1 MQLNHRLLIA
11 SLVVSSAACE
21 ESAPPADGHSSTGA
35 VTETAPEAEES
46 SDASSGDPS
55 MPGEP
60 VCCGCLCVDAHWS
73 CDDATCVDANGHAV
87 ELRREA
93 GFIELPPSEAFDTS
107 QGRACTTA
115 PARLWYSFAPA
126 QDDPANR
133 PLLVFFNGGPGTS
146 TTSGLFAFRTGP
158 QWVDTDEAGMW
169 SVEDNPNDWSS
180 FANLLY
186 IDPPSLGYSYY
197 GRCDGPDCSDACPLT
212 LQLDAAEFLLGTL
225 MFLDRHPQM
234 LGDVHLVGE
243 SYGGT
248 RAGIMTKF
256 ARSQDALAGEGL
268 LETGFRHLALADALD
283 GRSERIRG
291 GIGIQGSFRPLGQSG
306 HPDFP
311 ECPPGSPG
319 DFYACNQPFGDLDRR
334 FAENQ
339 DAAIDR
345 TALDRLTGVD
355 TASIEW
361 LAPDL
366 VQGFKRNGPP
376 VYADI
381 DEALELTF
389 THWWLDT
396 LPSSDWFL
404 SDARQDLAVRTDA
417 FPGFFADAM
426 PGRISSSSFRDA
438 SPFRVLEIVEGDR
451 THTLV
456 TPIYPDAG
464 HAATLYAPE
473 AMHTDVGRYLQ
484 GL

>member
-1 MQLNHRLLIA
+1 MLLRRSLLIA
-11 SLVVSSAACE
+11 SLALSSAACE
-21 ESAPPADGHSSTGA
+21 ESTAGANLESSTGGA
-35 VTETAPEAEES
+35 SET
-46 SDASSGDPS
+46 DASSDDGSSNGGSTSD

-60 VCCGCLCVDAHWS
+60 VCCGCLCVDAQWS
-73 CDDATCVDANGHAV
+73 CDEDTCVDADGHAV

-93 GFIELPPSEAFDTS
+93 GFIQLPQTEAFDTS
-107 QGRACTTA
+107 EGRDCITTSS
-115 PARLWYSFAPA
+115 RLWYSFAPA
-126 QDDPANR
+126 HDQPENK

-158 QWVDTDEAGMW
+158 QWVDTGEPGMW

-186 IDPPSLGYSYY
+186 IDPPTLGYSYTAS
-197 GRCDGPDCSDACPLT
+197 CDGPNCSNSCPLT

-225 MFLDRHPQM
+225 MFLDRHPQL

-256 ARSQDALAGEGL
+256 ARSRDGL
-268 LETGFRHLALADALD
+268 GADGIAETGFRHAALADALA

-306 HPDFP
+306 HPDHP

-319 DFYACNQPFGDLDRR
+319 DFYACNQPYGDLDRR

-339 DAAIDR
+339 EAAVDR
-345 TALDRLTGVD
+345 AALDRLTGVD
-355 TASIEW
+355 TSSIEW

-366 VQGFKRNGPP
+366 EEGFTPNGPP
-376 VYADI
+376 AYAGLD
-381 DEALELTF
+381 DALELTF

-396 LPSSDWFL
+396 LPSSQWFL

-417 FPGFFADAM
+417 FPGFFADTM
-426 PGRISSSSFRDA
+426 PGRISSASFRDA
-438 SPFRVLEIVEGDR
+438 SPFRVLEIVEGDQ

-464 HAATLYAPE
+464 HAATLYAPA
-473 AMHTDVGRYLQ
+473 AMHADVERYLQ